1 MKKMLLFLLLLV
13 SLTAFSQN
21 DSIQKKLLNGQIIHA
36 ETKKALSAA
45 HILNLNTVE
54 GTITDENGFFI
65 INSINTGEYSVQAEK
80 DDYLFSFEAANTGGI
95 SIFNTFAAALASS
108 RRISEFPRE
117 AIVASQRSTITPEYP

>member
-54 GTITDENGFFI
+54 GTITDENGFFELPTRVNDTI
-65 INSINTGEYSVQAEK
+65 LVS
-80 DDYLFSFEAANTGGI
+80 YLGFHPSN
-95 SIFNTFAAALASS
+95 
-108 RRISEFPRE
+108 
-117 AIVASQRSTITPEYP
+117 